1 MKEAVFIRK
10 NIAKWRAMEVQIGN
24 MSNTSPDKL
33 VDTYAE
39 VNADLAFAQTHYP
52 HSRITEYL
60 NNMAVSLHGEL
71 YQRKNEKWSRLLTFW
86 THEVPTYVYEGR
98 RCILLS
104 LAILLLG
111 VVVGA
116 VSALGGDEFVRSIL
130 GDGYVEMTADN
141 IRSGQPFGVYA
152 SEESSSMF
160 LGIMM
165 NNVWVSFLYF
175 VMGVFTSI
183 ATGYFI
189 FYNGMMVGAFVAYFA
204 QHGLFGPC
212 LLTLFLH
219 GTLELSALVVAGGAG
234 IALGNGW
241 LFPGTYSRIESF
253 KRSAKR
259 GVKILVSTTP
269 IFVVAAFIE
278 GFFTRL
284 TEAGDALRLT
294 VIVLSALFIL
304 FYYVYLPIHRHR
316 HGTTK

>member
-1 MKEAVFIRK
+1 MKEADFIRK
-10 NIAKWRAMEVQIGN
+10 NIAKWRRTEMQIA
-24 MSNTSPDKL
+24 SIANTAPDQL

-52 HSRITEYL
+52 ESRITEYL
-60 NNMAVSLHGEL
+60 NNLAVSLHGEL
-71 YQRKNEKWSRLLTFW
+71 YQRKNEKWSRLLAFW
-86 THEVPTYVYEGR
+86 THEVPKYVYEGR
-98 RCILLS
+98 GCILAS
-104 LAILLLG
+104 LAILLVG
-111 VVVGA
+111 AVVGA
-116 VSALGGDEFVRSIL
+116 VSAWGGEEFVRAIL
-130 GDGYVEMTADN
+130 GEGYVDMTADN
-141 IRSGQPFGVYA
+141 IRRGQPFAVYG
-152 SEESSSMF
+152 SQVETSMF
-160 LGIMM
+160 LSIMV
-165 NNVWVSFLYF
+165 NNVWVSFIYF

-189 FYNGMMVGAFVAYFA
+189 FYNGMIAGAFIAYFA
-204 QHGLFGPC
+204 QHGLLGDC

-253 KRSAKR
+253 KRAAKR
-259 GVKILVSTTP
+259 GVKILLSTTP

-284 TEAGDALRLT
+284 TTAGDALRMA
-294 VIVLSALFIL
+294 VIAFSALFIL

-316 HGTTK
+316 HEPAR

>member
-1 MKEAVFIRK
+1 MKESVFIGK
-10 NIAKWRAMEVQIGN
+10 NIAKWRQMEVQIAAIN
-24 MSNTSPDKL
+24 NTAPDRL

-39 VNADLAFAQTHYP
+39 VTADLAFAQTHYP
-52 HSRITEYL
+52 DSRITEYL
-60 NNMAVSLHGEL
+60 NNMTVTLHREL

-86 THEVPTYVYEGR
+86 THEVPRYVYEGR

-104 LAILLLG
+104 LAILVVG

-116 VSALGGDEFVRSIL
+116 VSALGGDEFVRAIL
-130 GDGYVEMTADN
+130 GEQYVDMTADN
-141 IRSGQPFGVYA
+141 IRAGQPFAVYG
-152 SEESSSMF
+152 SEVSTDMF
-160 LGIMM
+160 LAIMV

-175 VMGVFTSI
+175 AMGVFTSI

-189 FYNGMMVGAFVAYFA
+189 FYNGMIVGAFITYFA
-204 QHGLFGPC
+204 QHGLLGDC

-253 KRSAKR
+253 KRAAKR

-278 GFFTRL
+278 GFLTRL
-284 TEAGDALRLT
+284 TQAGDALRLT
-294 VIVLSALFIL
+294 VIILSALFIL

-316 HGTTK
+316 HEPTR